1 MNEKDKYD
9 LFMLKGLDIS
19 DLNDILDHEISSVW
33 LQVKEV
39 IHCNEPE
46 SCMNSGV
53 PLSYSFPFNYILK
66 SENISDSLSN

>member
-19 DLNDILDHEISSVW
+19 DLNDILNHEISSVW
-33 LQVKEV
+33 LQVKDV

-46 SCMNSGV
+46 SCMNYGV

>member
-19 DLNDILDHEISSVW
+19 DLNDILNHEISSVW
-33 LQVKEV
+33 LQVKDV

-53 PLSYSFPFNYILK
+53 LLSYSFPFNYIQK